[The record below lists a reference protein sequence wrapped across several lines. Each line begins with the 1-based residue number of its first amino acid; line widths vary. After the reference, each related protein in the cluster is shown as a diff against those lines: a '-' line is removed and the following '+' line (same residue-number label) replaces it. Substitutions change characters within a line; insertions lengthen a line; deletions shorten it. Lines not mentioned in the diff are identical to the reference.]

1 MKTKKKRRPPIK
13 YGKSIT
19 EKICE
24 YLSKGKYS
32 QAQVSRKVGIH
43 PTTFTDW
50 LNIHPEFRE
59 AVEEAKQAYLDSLSI
74 KARCALEKKI
84 EGFYAPE
91 TKTVKRKLKGES
103 EMTVIEETVTDKY
116 VAPDTTAIIFVLTNT
131 DPENWKNRHS
141 AEVTGKD
148 GKDLLEMKTDEELD
162 AEIAELKRKLEG

>member
-1 MKTKKKRRPPIK
+1 MKIKKKGRPPK
-13 YGKSIT
+13 YGRPIT

-32 QAQVSRKVGIH
+32 YAQISRKVGIH
-43 PTTFTDW
+43 PDTFTEW

-59 AVEEAKQAYLDSLSI
+59 AVEAAKQSYLDSLAI
-74 KARCALEKKI
+74 KARCALEKRI

-91 TKTVKRKLKGES
+91 KKTVTRKLDGE
-103 EMTVIEETVTDKY
+103 EGMTVVEETVTDKY
-116 VAPDTTAIIFVLTNT
+116 VAPDTTAIIFALTNT

-148 GKDLLEMKTDEELD
+148 GKDLINASVFVSVPLSPCRVPRLS
-162 AEIAELKRKLEG
+162 

>member
-1 MKTKKKRRPPIK
+1 MRTKKKGRPPK
-13 YGKSIT
+13 YGKPIT
-19 EKICE
+19 EKICD

-32 QAQVSRKVGIH
+32 YAQISRKVGIH
-43 PTTFTDW
+43 PDTFTDW
-50 LNIHPEFRE
+50 LNLHPEFRE
-59 AVEEAKQAYLDSLSI
+59 AVEVAKQTYLDSLSI
-74 KARCALEKKI
+74 KARCALEKRV

-91 TKTVKRKLKGES
+91 TRTVKRKLKGES

-148 GKDLLEMKTDEELD
+148 GKDLLELKTDEELD
-162 AEIAELKRKLEG
+162 AEIAELKRKFEG